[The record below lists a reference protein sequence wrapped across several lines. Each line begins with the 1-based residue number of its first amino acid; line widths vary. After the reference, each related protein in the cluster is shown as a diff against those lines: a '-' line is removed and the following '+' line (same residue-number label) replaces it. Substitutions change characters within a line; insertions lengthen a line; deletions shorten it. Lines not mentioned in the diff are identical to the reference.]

1 MLKFYCQHTF
11 DHDKSLND
19 HLADI
24 CHLRVNLIQYTNI
37 SNITFPDDLTY
48 FTNNNPL
55 CLLRDI
61 LVHFAVVLEHHETSR
76 QLYLLSHCLVRYYS
90 NDSLYTYL
98 SSLFDLIEL
107 NIDLF

>member
-1 MLKFYCQHTF
+1 MIKFYANHDF
-11 DHDKSLND
+11 DVSKSLHD

-24 CHLRVNLIQYTNI
+24 RDLRVNLIQYTNI
-37 SNITFPDDLTY
+37 SNITIPDDLTY

-90 NDSLYTYL
+90 NDSLYAYITA
-98 SSLFDLIEL
+98 LFDLIEL